1 MRVTLQATD
10 GDERG
15 DTSIEHLESR
25 KQASCKVHLVAAI
38 GIETTTQT
46 FHTALLDF
54 EMKCSG
60 EFSSFCRYD

>member
-1 MRVTLQATD
+1 MDDRGSRLYAEWVSLRVMRVTLQATD

-38 GIETTTQT
+38 GIET
-46 FHTALLDF
+46 
-54 EMKCSG
+54 KNG
-60 EFSSFCRYD
+60 Y